1 MTLKDGQIG
10 QEYIVKELNLEQ
22 VVKRRLEALGL
33 IHGTK
38 VQILNKNK
46 NGAVVFKVRGTRLAI
61 GDKIAA
67 SINVEEE
74 KHAG

>member
-1 MTLKDGQIG
+1 MTLRDAHVGH
-10 QEYIVKELNLEQ
+10 EYVVKELNLEQ
-22 VVKRRLEALGL
+22 AIKRRLEALGL

-38 VQILNKNK
+38 VQKLNQNR

-67 SINVEEE
+67 SIFVEEV
-74 KHAG
+74 A